1 MDKTAET
8 QAEIVLTMGSDG
20 AFYYDGVRRIFQS
33 VFETHAV
40 DTTAAG
46 DTFTG
51 YYLASVI
58 KGQTVEDALRI
69 AARAAAMAVSRAGA
83 IPSIPVLEEVI
94 RIL

>member
-1 MDKTAET
+1 M
-8 QAEIVLTMGSDG
+8 
-20 AFYYDGVRRIFQS
+20 
-33 VFETHAV
+33 FETHAV

>member
-1 MDKTAET
+1 MCIRD
-8 QAEIVLTMGSDG
+8 
-20 AFYYDGVRRIFQS
+20 R
-33 VFETHAV
+33 

-69 AARAAAMAVSRAGA
+69 AARASAMAVSRAGA